1 MILNGYLIYEYG
13 RKNIFFQKLLNISR
27 VTNIKFETL
36 GDKIKITPNF

>member
-1 MILNGYLIYEYG
+1 MILNGSLIDEYG
-13 RKNIFFQKLLNISR
+13 RKNIFFQKLPNIR